1 MSLEPVTK
9 YQQDFQ
15 FFQEKIVVL
24 NGMNT
29 ILGAWKYV
37 NPYKAQFFE
46 EKSHFILLGKKSSK
60 FFTLVFFWNSLKSN
74 MI

>member
-1 MSLEPVTK
+1 MEQVFMSLEPVTK

-29 ILGAWKYV
+29 ILGA
-37 NPYKAQFFE
+37 
-46 EKSHFILLGKKSSK
+46 
-60 FFTLVFFWNSLKSN
+60 
-74 MI
+74 